1 MRSRDR
7 TRDQDGAVLVEFAAV
22 FVLFALLVSGLI
34 QYGVIFGVQ
43 QSITHTAAEAARA
56 TVDIP
61 DGDPDTEPG
70 TADDAE
76 DKVMEVVGS
85 NLAWLDDPIDRA
97 DGRRVDVTIECD
109 GCTDGA
115 ASCADCLDVTITFNW
130 AEDAIVPAI
139 IPVGTPDRLP
149 SSASVEYQ

>member
-1 MRSRDR
+1 MRRRDDR
-7 TRDQDGAVLVEFAAV
+7 IQDQDGAVLVEFAAV

-43 QSITHTAAEAARA
+43 QSITHAVSESARA

-61 DGDPDTEPG
+61 DLDGNG
-70 TADDAE
+70 STANDAE
-76 DKVMEVVGS
+76 DKVMEIVGS

-97 DGRRVDVTIECD
+97 DGQRVDVTIECD

-130 AEDAIVPAI
+130 ADDAIVPTI
-139 IPVGTPDRLP
+139 IPVGTPDRLQ